1 MATNIVA
8 SLVEVKVIFSSQFH
22 LQIALL
28 EVSNFR
34 PTKESISVASYS
46 HLALYLHCIILGF
59 FCFLIPEPLH
69 HPFTQNL

>member
-28 EVSNFR
+28 AVSNFR
-34 PTKESISVASYS
+34 PTKKSIFVASYS
-46 HLALYLHCIILGF
+46 HLALYLHCIILF
-59 FCFLIPEPLH
+59 FFLFFNP
-69 HPFTQNL
+69 